1 MDVRRDYAFFEGVG
15 GEGVKTVNNS
25 QLKFDKNDL
34 AELENNTKQKLILVE
49 NTYKG
54 SLFKADIK
62 NKTINK
68 SRLRIVKANN

>member
-1 MDVRRDYAFFEGVG
+1 M
-15 GEGVKTVNNS
+15 
-25 QLKFDKNDL
+25 LKFDANDL
-34 AELENNTKQKLILVE
+34 KQLEENTKQKLVLVE

-62 NKTINK
+62 NKTLNK

>member
-1 MDVRRDYAFFEGVG
+1 M
-15 GEGVKTVNNS
+15 
-25 QLKFDKNDL
+25 LKFDKNDL
-34 AELENNTKQKLILVE
+34 SELEENSKSKLILVE

-62 NKTINK
+62 NKTLNK